1 MPHAYLGSDHRLY
14 LDYADAATGRTL
26 EVAPG
31 GSYEMCPRE
40 PGMPVPPADGRWGEP
55 VLPSVFPSVGAWL
68 GVARELTE
76 PEAVP
81 EPGEPEPESTPE
93 TSALPALPG
102 TGDGGQPATDIK
114 E

>member
-1 MPHAYLGSDHRLY
+1 MLLPYLGSDHRFY

-31 GSYEMCPRE
+31 GSYDVRARE
-40 PGMPVPPADGRWGEP
+40 PGMPVPPADGRWAP
-55 VLPSVFPSVGAWL
+55 ASPPP
-68 GVARELTE
+68 LTDLAAE
-76 PEAVP
+76 DETPGP
-81 EPGEPEPESTPE
+81 EPGNPEPESTPE

-102 TGDGGQPATDIK
+102 TGDGGQPAPSNQ

>member
-1 MPHAYLGSDHRLY
+1 MLLAYLGSDQRFY

-31 GSYEMCPRE
+31 GTYDVRARE
-40 PGMPVPPADGRWGEP
+40 PGMPVPPPDGRWGPAQAEP
-55 VLPSVFPSVGAWL
+55 P
-68 GVARELTE
+68 ELTALVTE
-76 PEAVP
+76 PDP
-81 EPGEPEPESTPE
+81 EPGDPEPEPPQ